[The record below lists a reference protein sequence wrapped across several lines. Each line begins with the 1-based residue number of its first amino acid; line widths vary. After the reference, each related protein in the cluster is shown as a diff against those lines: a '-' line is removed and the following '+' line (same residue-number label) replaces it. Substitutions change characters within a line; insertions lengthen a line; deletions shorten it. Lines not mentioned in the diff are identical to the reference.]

1 MAINT
6 IKLYKNTGLNG
17 SNVIDSVSVMWNSP
31 SSYGFNDVI
40 TLTGTFPLV
49 QEKGLAELKI
59 ETTWEEINAVD
70 YLIVMSPY
78 VQGTP
83 HCGYFVTAITMIS
96 TTVASL
102 SLVVDALG
110 TIGINNLSG
119 IDAWCKRRI
128 VRIDEQDLQSYQ
140 YGNLIQ
146 EDWAPENALEMDTA
160 MNILGVD
167 TANGFRNVVLS
178 VSDLTEAD
186 DLAVK
191 YKEAGAGSTDYVL
204 VPQLDPVPANQQCL
218 MAMFTEYD
226 QDNPPTVPTAG
237 TPRQI
242 TTAEATE
249 SSYFYPMAAAYKS
262 NTFDCQVMLQTVR
275 SLGVESSIIASYQV
289 PVAYM
294 DETTTTVSTQD
305 PSGNTRSI
313 IVYTSLTGRAYH
325 VNTGLYFEYIDPS
338 TYAVENK
345 KVFAQYQT
353 FEIVSIASG
362 GLAQYK
368 FEDLHKPASNPNP
381 YTVFQCMVWA
391 NPAPNGKPYCRPF
404 YYMGNAKNMWQG
416 TVEGAEWQQ
425 AQIRWAGSSGAGKH
439 YLDQDWAAGTQ
450 SIQSAANRAIAGLAV
465 GAALLGFTG
474 TGGTGASTL
483 ERHISKSGNIV
494 TNRNIG
500 EQVKR
505 GAEFFNKADLGTSNA
520 IANEMDIVE
529 ARRER
534 YRANLNAM
542 IPDIAYPY
550 TANIQSFVGND
561 FTVNR
566 YRLTLNDVKR
576 FDEYLHKYGES
587 VDEPFNVAHFT
598 DKVKYNFVQLSNV
611 NMPDVLNVPL
621 WLKTLASTVLEA
633 GVRIWHAKPTKAAL
647 VVGGNADA

>member
-1 MAINT
+1 M
-6 IKLYKNTGLNG
+6 
-17 SNVIDSVSVMWNSP
+17 
-31 SSYGFNDVI
+31 
-40 TLTGTFPLV
+40 
-49 QEKGLAELKI
+49 
-59 ETTWEEINAVD
+59 
-70 YLIVMSPY
+70 
-78 VQGTP
+78 
-83 HCGYFVTAITMIS
+83 
-96 TTVASL
+96 
-102 SLVVDALG
+102 
-110 TIGINNLSG
+110 
-119 IDAWCKRRI
+119 
-128 VRIDEQDLQSYQ
+128 
-140 YGNLIQ
+140 
-146 EDWAPENALEMDTA
+146 
-160 MNILGVD
+160 
-167 TANGFRNVVLS
+167 
-178 VSDLTEAD
+178 
-186 DLAVK
+186 
-191 YKEAGAGSTDYVL
+191 
-204 VPQLDPVPANQQCL
+204 
-218 MAMFTEYD
+218 
-226 QDNPPTVPTAG
+226 PTAG

-242 TTAEATE
+242 TTSEATE
-249 SSYFYPMAAAYKS
+249 SSYVYPMAAAYKS

-313 IVYTSLTGRAYH
+313 IIYTSLTGRAYH
-325 VNTGLYFEYIDPS
+325 VNTGLYFEYINPS

-345 KVFAQYQT
+345 KVFALYQT

-368 FEDLHKPASNPNP
+368 FEDLHKPSSNQNP

-439 YLDQDWAAGTQ
+439 YIDQDWAVGTQ
-450 SIQSAANRAIAGLAV
+450 
-465 GAALLGFTG
+465 ALQE
-474 TGGTGASTL
+474 A
-483 ERHISKSGNIV
+483 GNIV
-494 TNRNIG
+494 MGAAAVSAAALGAAGIG
-500 EQVKR
+500 ESATGAAANNFNTTPVNMAT
-505 GAEFFNKADLGTSNA
+505 GAENA
-520 IANEMDIVE
+520 YKSTGVNAKGLIGSQMDIVNQ
-529 ARRER
+529 RRER

-598 DKVKYNFVQLSNV
+598 DKVKYNFVQLSNI
-611 NMPDVLNVPL
+611 NMPEVLNVPL
-621 WLKTLASTVLEA
+621 WLKNLASTVLEA
-633 GVRIWHAKPTKAAL
+633 GVRIWHTKPTKAAL
-647 VVGGNADA
+647 LVGGNADTQ